1 VNRSAIVLAGDFYSQ
16 LGQDKGLLDFNN
28 KPLFMHVVNAVK
40 AIADE
45 TIIVANSQEQAEK
58 YGKVAGS
65 NVKFAIAPAMAKDP
79 FMGALSGFEM
89 AAGKYSLLLP
99 FDAPFVS
106 KEVVALLFELCP
118 GRSAVI
124 PRWPDTEIEPL
135 QAVYRTQTA
144 LEAAKFALNDG
155 KLSLDDMVDNLG
167 GVRYVSTLVIQELDP
182 ELKTFFRIKSPLD
195 LKKALVMLKPRK
207 TKQHS
212 L

>member
-1 VNRSAIVLAGDFYSQ
+1 VNRSAVVLAGDVYSQ

-28 KPLFMHVVNAVK
+28 KPLFMYVVKAVK
-40 AIADE
+40 ATVDE
-45 TIIVANSQEQAEK
+45 TIIVTNSSEQAEK

-65 NVKFAIAPAMAKDP
+65 NVKFAVAPELANDP
-79 FMGALSGFEM
+79 FMGALSGFEL

-99 FDAPFVS
+99 FDVPFVS
-106 KEVVALLFELCP
+106 KDVVELLFELCP

-124 PRWPDTEIEPL
+124 PRWPDSVIEPL
-135 QAVYRTQTA
+135 HAVYRTQAA
-144 LEAAKFALNDG
+144 LEAAKLALNDK

-195 LKKALVMLKPRK
+195 LKKAAVMLKPRK
-207 TKQHS
+207 SK
-212 L
+212 

>member
-1 VNRSAIVLAGDFYSQ
+1 MNRSAIVLAGDFSSQ

-28 KPLFMHVVNAVK
+28 KPLFMHVVKAVK
-40 AIADE
+40 ASVDE
-45 TIIVANSQEQAEK
+45 TIIVTNSHEQAEK

-65 NVKFAIAPAMAKDP
+65 NVKFTVAHELTNDP
-79 FMGALSGFEM
+79 FMAALSGFEL
-89 AAGKYSLLLP
+89 AAGKYSLLLT

-106 KEVVALLFELCP
+106 KEVVELLFELCP

-135 QAVYRTQTA
+135 HAVYRTQA
-144 LEAAKFALNDG
+144 AVEAAKLALNDG

-182 ELKTFFRIKSPLD
+182 ELKTFFRINTPLD

-207 TKQHS
+207 SK
-212 L
+212 

>member
-1 VNRSAIVLAGDFYSQ
+1 VNYSAIVLAEDCSIQ

-40 AIADE
+40 AIVDE
-45 TIIVANSQEQAEK
+45 TIIVTTSPEQSEK

-65 NVKFAIAPAMAKDP
+65 NVKFAVAPAMAKDP
-79 FMGALSGFEM
+79 FMGALSGFEV
-89 AAGKYSLLLP
+89 AAGKYSLLLN
-99 FDAPFVS
+99 FDAPFIS
-106 KEVVALLFELCP
+106 KDVVELLFELCP

-124 PRWPDTEIEPL
+124 PRWPDTQIEPL
-135 QAVYRTQTA
+135 HAVYRTQAA
-144 LEAAKFALNDG
+144 LEAAKLALNDG

-182 ELKTFFRIKSPLD
+182 ELKTFFRINTPVD

-207 TKQHS
+207 SKHHS